1 MELPCRAKT
10 SLPVQLK
17 NGSGEKSV
25 NVLYI
30 YAHPEPRSFNGAL
43 KDVAMVTLAAR
54 GHTVKASN
62 LYAIRFKA
70 VLDPQDFRMRQDP
83 DHFDP
88 ALEQIYGVRT
98 GSLAP
103 DIQEEIEKIAWAD
116 LIIFQFPVWWS
127 SIPAILKGWIDR
139 VFVQGLVV
147 DIARGKVYAEG
158 LLKGKKAMIVA
169 TTGSSREMYSEDGVH
184 GDLHRYLSPLT
195 HGVFTFCG
203 MTVLPSFIVYG
214 ASGMTR
220 EEGAVQLDLY
230 RNVLEG
236 L

>member
-1 MELPCRAKT
+1 MGW
-10 SLPVQLK
+10 VI
-17 NGSGEKSV
+17 KSV

-43 KDVAMVTLAAR
+43 KDTAMVTLAAG

-139 VFVQGLVV
+139 VLVQGFVV
-147 DIARGKVYAEG
+147 DIGDGKVYSQG

-169 TTGSSREMYSEDGVH
+169 TTGSEREMYSAGGIH
-184 GDLHRYLSPLT
+184 GDLHQHLLPLT
-195 HGVFTFCG
+195 HGVFEFCG
-203 MTVLPSFIVYG
+203 MTVLPSHIVYG
-214 ASGMTR
+214 ASVMTR
-220 EEGAVQLDLY
+220 EEGAEQLNQY
-230 RNVLEG
+230 RKKLEM